1 MPRESGFIDG
11 AFSSATS
18 SVVNRI
24 AAAPILSTMYVIC
37 VVPEMGTIQG
47 FCTISHDSAICG
59 NSLFP
64 HGTSLHKLHERQIS
78 SQILCRRLWLILIAI
93 HFDRPKE
100 MRERELG
107 ELPLAVFLDI
117 NLSHHKRIGEFVLTD
132 CCLQINV
139 L

>member
-1 MPRESGFIDG
+1 MTSTEKGSAPRESGFIDG

-64 HGTSLHKLHERQIS
+64 HGTSLHK
-78 SQILCRRLWLILIAI
+78 
-93 HFDRPKE
+93 RP
-100 MRERELG
+100 RA
-107 ELPLAVFLDI
+107 PNFFADS
-117 NLSHHKRIGEFVLTD
+117 LSTFVV
-132 CCLQINV
+132 NSYRYSF
-139 L
+139 